1 MGFTIRRKI
10 FGKCF
15 FATLWSLW
23 LVRND
28 YVFNN
33 ASTQVWEVG
42 DLVKTRVAMWIKVK
56 FNIKVYTVEDFKV
69 FLDGIRKV
77 KL

>member
-1 MGFTIRRKI
+1 M
-10 FGKCF
+10 
-15 FATLWSLW
+15 LWSLW

-33 ASTQVWEVG
+33 SSKQPWEVG
-42 DLVKTRVAMWIKVK
+42 DLVKTRVAMWMKTK
-56 FNIKVYTVEDFKV
+56 FNIKIYTVEDFKV
-69 FLDGIRKV
+69 FLDGIRKL

>member
-1 MGFTIRRKI
+1 MGFTIWRKI

-56 FNIKVYTVEDFKV
+56 FDIKVYTVEDFKV